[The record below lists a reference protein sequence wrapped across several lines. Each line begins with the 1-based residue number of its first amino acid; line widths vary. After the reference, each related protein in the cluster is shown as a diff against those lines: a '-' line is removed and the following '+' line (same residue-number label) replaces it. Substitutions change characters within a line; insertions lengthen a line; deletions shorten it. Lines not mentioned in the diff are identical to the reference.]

1 MDNIEN
7 AGNAY
12 EVIEEIDYKNKWGFI
27 DKGSMERIERW
38 LNKLDRHDDITF
50 PQYSLLI
57 QPVNARQ
64 SLKDPLKELLLWI

>member
-1 MDNIEN
+1 MINCLSLSVDNIEN

-38 LNKLDRHDDITF
+38 LNKLFDRMMT
-50 PQYSLLI
+50 
-57 QPVNARQ
+57 
-64 SLKDPLKELLLWI
+64 